1 MSSSDVTEV
10 ETKPGNSVEVT
21 NREREGDTTTQEN
34 STTEPAEYVAEK
46 KDLRFWLIVASL
58 GVTALLAGIDGTIIS
73 TTLPSISAALGG
85 GEEYVWVSG
94 SYFLATTALQPLY
107 GQLANLTGRRVLLIF
122 SIAVFILGSGICG
135 GASSMNMLIAG
146 RTVKGIGGAGITL
159 LVELI
164 ICDLVP
170 LRERGQYTSII
181 YSVSTIG
188 SVLGPWM
195 GGELV
200 DKASWRWVFYI
211 NLPIGGAALVVVCLV
226 LHVGRERVDTREAIR
241 RIDFVGNF
249 LFLGA
254 TIGIMFGL
262 IYGGVKHP
270 WDSWQIIVPLV
281 LGGAGL
287 IAFCA
292 WESSPWCYE
301 PAIPRQIVG
310 NRTSVAALIISFLHS
325 SLLVWVTYFVSVY
338 FQVAKSHSA
347 ARTGV
352 DLLPNTFGFMLAA
365 IIAGVML
372 TKFGRYRPWHF
383 GGQAMM
389 VIGMGLYSLLD
400 EKTPTYGWVL
410 LVFFFAMGCGF
421 VMPSLLPAL
430 QADLSDL
437 DTAAATAAITIA
449 RSFGFVIGAFVPG
462 IVFNNVFD
470 RFAGRITDESTRNLL
485 LNGQAFAHATQ
496 TFVLSLTE
504 ETRAQVVSAYVEAL
518 RYVWYAA
525 IAVAVAGFLV
535 VFVEREIDLRT
546 TLNTEF
552 GIEKGEKSKEG
563 AAEAGEKSGET
574 SEAS

>member
-1 MSSSDVTEV
+1 
-10 ETKPGNSVEVT
+10 
-21 NREREGDTTTQEN
+21 
-34 STTEPAEYVAEK
+34 
-46 KDLRFWLIVASL
+46 
-58 GVTALLAGIDGTIIS
+58 
-73 TTLPSISAALGG
+73 
-85 GEEYVWVSG
+85 
-94 SYFLATTALQPLY
+94 
-107 GQLANLTGRRVLLIF
+107 
-122 SIAVFILGSGICG
+122 
-135 GASSMNMLIAG
+135 
-146 RTVKGIGGAGITL
+146 
-159 LVELI
+159 
-164 ICDLVP
+164 
-170 LRERGQYTSII
+170 
-181 YSVSTIG
+181 
-188 SVLGPWM
+188 
-195 GGELV
+195 
-200 DKASWRWVFYI
+200 
-211 NLPIGGAALVVVCLV
+211 
-226 LHVGRERVDTREAIR
+226 
-241 RIDFVGNF
+241 
-249 LFLGA
+249 
-254 TIGIMFGL
+254 MFGL

-270 WDSWQIIVPLV
+270 WGSWQIIVPLV
-281 LGGAGL
+281 LGGVGL

-352 DLLPNTFGFMLAA
+352 DLLANTFGFMLAA

-372 TKFGRYRPWHF
+372 TKLGRYRPWHF

-430 QADLSDL
+430 QADLSDV

-470 RFAGRITDESTRNLL
+470 RFADRITDESIRNLL

-525 IAVAVAGFLV
+525 IAVAIAGFLV

-546 TLNTEF
+546 TLDTEF
-552 GIEKGEKSKEG
+552 GLEKGEKSKEG

-574 SEAS
+574 PEAS